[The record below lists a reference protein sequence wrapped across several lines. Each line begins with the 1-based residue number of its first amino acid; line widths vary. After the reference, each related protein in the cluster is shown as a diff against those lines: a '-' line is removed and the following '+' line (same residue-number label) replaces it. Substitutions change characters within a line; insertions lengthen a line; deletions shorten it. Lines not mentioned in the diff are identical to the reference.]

1 MLTHSSE
8 FDSTARI
15 AELEMALIA
24 AQSLTAAERASF
36 EQRIASLEA
45 ERARLQASYDRLR
58 QELTLLKRR
67 IFVGKAERVDV
78 QQLELEFAA
87 KLRELEI
94 AAGTLG
100 VPGDSDEDPKDEPKR
115 PKPKGRRSLKN
126 LKLPVETVEI
136 SDPELDQL
144 VADGKATRHGVEES
158 RRIAHKRGGRIVLI
172 TQRVKYKL
180 ESLTGATVVQ
190 TTALPKEIL
199 SRCIATPSL
208 LAHTIIDKIGYGLP
222 LFRQE
227 QRFAAEGLPIDRSSL
242 SRWHDELGGA
252 FGATLVHAM
261 RDDAM
266 KTAFCIATDATGI
279 AVQPIRTHEKKRK
292 PCKRGHYLV
301 QIADRDA
308 VFFEYLERETSAA
321 IGKLFQG
328 FSGYV
333 QADAKSVFDA
343 LFQPPDDG
351 AVDDDLRKEVGCWST
366 RAENFGKRPLP
377 RAPSRA
383 RACVESD
390 AFSSSTRLGEASRP
404 QRSSG
409 CATRTCDRTST
420 RFSPGPRSST
430 SWSGISADCLAP
442 RSATSCDKS
451 SRSRVSSTTA
461 ASYSRTTAPSA
472 RSAPSPSA
480 ARTGC
485 SPAATTTRRAPLTS
499 SRLSRPRACTSSTP
513 RPTSAISSA
522 CCRTGLVSA
531 SSSSRPSTG
540 SPPANA
546 STLSSSSERSA

>member
-1 MLTHSSE
+1 M
-8 FDSTARI
+8 
-15 AELEMALIA
+15 
-24 AQSLTAAERASF
+24 
-36 EQRIASLEA
+36 
-45 ERARLQASYDRLR
+45 
-58 QELTLLKRR
+58 
-67 IFVGKAERVDV
+67 
-78 QQLELEFAA
+78 
-87 KLRELEI
+87 
-94 AAGTLG
+94 
-100 VPGDSDEDPKDEPKR
+100 
-115 PKPKGRRSLKN
+115 
-126 LKLPVETVEI
+126 EI

-227 QRFAAEGLPIDRSSL
+227 QRFAAEGLPIDRGSL

-279 AVQPIRTHEKKRK
+279 AVQPIRTHERKRK

-351 AVDDDLRKEVGCWST
+351 AVDDDLRKEVGCWSHARRKFWEAT
-366 RAENFGKRPLP
+366 VAKSAVAREGLRRIGRIFELDATWRGKPPAEIKRLRNAHLRPHLDSFF
-377 RAPSRA
+377 AWA
-383 RACVESD
+383 EVEHELVRD
-390 AFSSSTRLGEASRP
+390 
-404 QRSSG
+404 QRG
-409 CATRTCDRTST
+409 
-420 RFSPGPRSST
+420 
-430 SWSGISADCLAP
+430 LP
-442 RSATSCDKS
+442 RSALGYVVRQKLALTSFLDDGRLVLENNRSERALRAIAVGRKNWMFAGSDDHAQSTAHLFTLVATARLHKLDPQTYLRDLIRVLPHWPRERFLELAPKHWLATRERINGNRPAGPVLIPTPDPSCDPQS
-451 SRSRVSSTTA
+451 EVGHGNRA
-461 ASYSRTTAPSA
+461 ADAD
-472 RSAPSPSA
+472 
-480 ARTGC
+480 
-485 SPAATTTRRAPLTS
+485 
-499 SRLSRPRACTSSTP
+499 
-513 RPTSAISSA
+513 
-522 CCRTGLVSA
+522 LVA
-531 SSSSRPSTG
+531 SG
-540 SPPANA
+540 GGAVEA
-546 STLSSSSERSA
+546 